1 VEAASYGCLCY
12 EVDVIPGQL
21 LGIILR
27 NNFFP
32 HLMGKFLL
40 GMLAELTE
48 LLRNVDLK
56 KTASHFHDILL
67 AIIQKLLCR
76 TTPVSVPVFGVGM
89 DIKTHLVT

>member
-1 VEAASYGCLCY
+1 
-12 EVDVIPGQL
+12 
-21 LGIILR
+21 
-27 NNFFP
+27 
-32 HLMGKFLL
+32 MGKFLL

-56 KTASHFHDILL
+56 KIALHFHDILL